1 MKCLFV
7 SDIHGNKNK
16 INNLFTIIEKE
27 KPDGVFIGGDIF
39 PNYFS
44 EDIERFFKQYYIKKI
59 KYIIDKGL
67 KSKIFMI
74 LGNDDPKIYEYLL
87 IRAEKDSLL
96 NYVNSKVVSFFNLH
110 VVGYSYVP
118 PTPFILKDWER
129 YDVSRYVDP
138 GSLSPEDGKRTVEEN
153 LKEERYKTIS
163 EDLKKLSKKSD
174 PKKTIYLFHSPPY
187 KSNLD
192 RADLDNKKVDHVQL
206 DVNIGSIAIKRFIK
220 KMNPFLTLHGHVHES
235 SRLTGS
241 WKEKYGDAFSF
252 SAAHDE
258 ADKLA
263 IIYFD
268 TENLDKAYRKII

>member
-1 MKCLFV
+1 M
-7 SDIHGNKNK
+7 
-16 INNLFTIIEKE
+16 
-27 KPDGVFIGGDIF
+27 
-39 PNYFS
+39 
-44 EDIERFFKQYYIKKI
+44 
-59 KYIIDKGL
+59 
-67 KSKIFMI
+67 
-74 LGNDDPKIYEYLL
+74 
-87 IRAEKDSLL
+87 
-96 NYVNSKVVSFFNLH
+96 
-110 VVGYSYVP
+110 
-118 PTPFILKDWER
+118 KDWER

-138 GSLSPEDGKRTVEEN
+138 GSLSPEDGKRTVKEN

-241 WKEKYGDAFSF
+241 WKEKYGETFSF

-263 IIYFD
+263 IIYFE